1 MAGPKIEATV
11 QAIVLLAEVG
21 HRIQIPVAIYAFSTA
36 NHFEVILDSGEPLNA
51 ETQSRIGNLIT
62 RPSGG
67 TEIQSALEAVRDRL
81 ATLTTTDNYLVLLSD
96 GQHNDQENPE
106 AVVQELQRRGVGV
119 IGLGLGPT
127 SDALQRFLPNS
138 RANLE
143 PHQVAEE
150 FIEILMNSAHG
161 TGKTI

>member
-21 HRIQIPVAIYAFSTA
+21 HRTQIPVAIYAFSTA
-36 NHFEVILDSGEPLNA
+36 NHFEVILDSGEPLDA
-51 ETQSRIGNLIT
+51 EAQSRIGNLIT

-81 ATLTTTDNYLVLLSD
+81 ASLTTTDNHLILLSD
-96 GQHNDQENPE
+96 GQHNDQENPGTILRD
-106 AVVQELQRRGVGV
+106 LQRRGVRV

-127 SDALQRFLPNS
+127 SDALLRLLPNS
-138 RANLE
+138 RTNLE
-143 PHQVAEE
+143 PHQVGEE
-150 FIEILMNSAHG
+150 LAGILVAVG
-161 TGKTI
+161 T